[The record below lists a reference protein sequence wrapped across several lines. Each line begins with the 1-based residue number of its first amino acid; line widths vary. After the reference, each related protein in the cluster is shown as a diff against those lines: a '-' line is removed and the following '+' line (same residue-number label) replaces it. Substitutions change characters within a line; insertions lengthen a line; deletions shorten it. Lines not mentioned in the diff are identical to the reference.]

1 MKYIDRVKNGE
12 KIKLPRSEKSSTQ
25 IPKGWGEDVEELEG
39 SKSTIFLPRFWSDL
53 SVFWRDLRRGRERT
67 REEKASAVRGTKE
80 REKE

>member
-1 MKYIDRVKNGE
+1 
-12 KIKLPRSEKSSTQ
+12 
-25 IPKGWGEDVEELEG
+25 VEELEG